1 MVNNTNKEFDR
12 SKAFTFYG
20 EWAEMAREILNDY
33 GKEIVADFFLAITN
47 YALYEIEPEEKKA
60 PLKYFWAQLKE
71 KIDASQEHRSR
82 GFSKEDKALTNSI
95 IKYKTDNPN
104 ATYRDIANAV
114 GCSLGKVSKVLS
126 SSTFTYTPTYTST
139 ITTTPTTTTTTTN
152 MNVREHR
159 ERCSLTFGNREHNVH
174 SYLVDEYQEL
184 E

>member
-1 MVNNTNKEFDR
+1 MINNTNKEFDR

-60 PLKYFWAQLKE
+60 PLKYFWPQLKE

-82 GFSKEDKALTNSI
+82 GFSKEDKELTNSI
-95 IKYKTDNPN
+95 IKYKTENPN
-104 ATYRDIANAV
+104 ATYREIVSAV

-126 SSTFTYTPTYTST
+126 SITPTITPTST
-139 ITTTPTTTTTTTN
+139 TTSTSTTTTTN
-152 MNVREHR
+152 MNIREQR
-159 ERCSLTFGNREHNVH
+159 ERSSLMFGNREQVH
-174 SYLVDEYQEL
+174 SSLDD
-184 E
+184 